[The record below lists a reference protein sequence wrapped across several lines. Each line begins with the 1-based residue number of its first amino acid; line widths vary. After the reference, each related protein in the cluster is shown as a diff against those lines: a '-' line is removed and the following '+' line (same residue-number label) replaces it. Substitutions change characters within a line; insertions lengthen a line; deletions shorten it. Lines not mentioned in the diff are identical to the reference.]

1 MPVTIARR
9 LPRGRHR
16 SGFQAAA
23 HNLSGILLGWQ
34 TNVLIV
40 LGAGFFFSLQKTARS
55 PMLDDASAP
64 ITAPNS

>member
-1 MPVTIARR
+1 MPATIARR

-23 HNLSGILLGWQ
+23 HNLSGIPLAWQ
-34 TNVLIV
+34 TNVPIV
-40 LGAGFFFSLQKTARS
+40 LGPGFVFSLQKTARS

-64 ITAPNS
+64 ITAPSS